1 MSLLYNFG
9 DNLQTRNAHMAH
21 LANSQQFRKLYQK
34 QMVIQSKRQQTVVDE
49 TKPRRSSKPLMKNR
63 VPAKVTFVSAQQE
76 LARKSMQPKPRIG
89 QAAGNGTTF
98 LPAGKVLQVGGQNST
113 SGLAEQFSK
122 LSINESN
129 KGKRKNQKQ
138 FKKKRKSTK

>member
-9 DNLQTRNAHMAH
+9 DNLHTRNAHMSH
-21 LANSQQFRKLYQK
+21 LVNSEKFRKLYKK
-34 QMVIQSKRQQTVVDE
+34 QMVMQAKRQQTIVDE
-49 TKPRRSSKPLMKNR
+49 TKPRRASKPLIKNR
-63 VPAKVTFVSAQQE
+63 VPAKVAFVSAQQE
-76 LARKSMQPKPRIG
+76 LAMRSVQPKPRIG
-89 QAAGNGTTF
+89 RAAPTGTV